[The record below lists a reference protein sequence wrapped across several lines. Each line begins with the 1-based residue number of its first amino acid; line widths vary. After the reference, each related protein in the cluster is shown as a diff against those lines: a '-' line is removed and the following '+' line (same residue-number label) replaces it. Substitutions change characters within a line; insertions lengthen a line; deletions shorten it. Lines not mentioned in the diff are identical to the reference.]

1 MAQHALLSASSA
13 HRWLKC
19 PPSARIA
26 AEFPDR
32 ESEAAREGTAAHEAA
47 EAFFKQWKIPEDP
60 HVKAYVE
67 YVQELTRQYHPCG
80 CQIELQVDYSHIA
93 PRGFGTAD
101 CVIYTKDFLHIVDF
115 KYGQGVKVDARENP
129 QMILYALGACRTLAI
144 QPSEIHFTTYQPRMG
159 NISTWSLDGEELYHY
174 ADEIRPQ
181 ARKAWA
187 GKGELDA
194 GDHCTF
200 CPYKAICP
208 EFKSYFTAQYIITF

>member
-1 MAQHALLSASSA
+1 MAHALLSASSA

-32 ESEAAREGTAAHEAA
+32 ESEAAREGTAAHESA

-67 YVQELTRQYHPCG
+67 YMQELIRQYHPCKY
-80 CQIELQVDYSHIA
+80 QIELRVDYSHIA

-101 CVIYTKDFLHIVDF
+101 CVIYTKDMLHIVDF
-115 KYGQGVKVDARENP
+115 KYGKGVRVDAGENS
-129 QMILYALGACRTLAI
+129 QMILYALGACRTLGI
-144 QPSEIHFTTYQPRMG
+144 QPSEIRFTIYQPRMD
-159 NISTWSLDGEELYHY
+159 NISTWSLDGEELQHY
-174 ADEIRPQ
+174 ADKIRPQ
-181 ARKAWA
+181 AGKAWE
-187 GKGELDA
+187 GKGELEA

-200 CPYKAICP
+200 CPYKTICP
-208 EFKSYFTAQYIITF
+208 EFKQYFNEKYIITF